1 MMAMG
6 PTTSEELR
14 SQSIT
19 LLKML
24 WSLNSYKIV
33 NQNSRKYDQL
43 HIMTN
48 YLTKYESFRTNELRG
63 VVITKYNYIENV

>member
-1 MMAMG
+1 MG

-43 HIMTN
+43 HNMTK
-48 YLTKYESFRTNELRG
+48 YPTKYESYQTNDLRG
-63 VVITKYNYIENV
+63 VAFTMYYYIENA